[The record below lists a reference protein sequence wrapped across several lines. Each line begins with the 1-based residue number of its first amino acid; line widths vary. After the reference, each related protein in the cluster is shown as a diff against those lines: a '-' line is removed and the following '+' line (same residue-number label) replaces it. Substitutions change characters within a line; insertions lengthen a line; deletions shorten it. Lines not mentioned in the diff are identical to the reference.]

1 MSEQT
6 TGTMTPDEALDTARR
21 AATDYEC
28 ATSMSQESDAAER
41 LLHAF
46 RVLDATLVHNS
57 LNRPA
62 AWCGY
67 ETTAKYA
74 GPTAPS
80 GRFEVC
86 PTMNPELHAIW
97 DVALGEFVSSSVG
110 DAIIAGVTVF
120 RTEDHARRVCDRM
133 NNEAVRP

>member
-1 MSEQT
+1 MDVNTAMS
-6 TGTMTPDEALDTARR
+6 PDEALDAARQ

-46 RVLDATLVHNS
+46 RVLDATLVHDS

-62 AWCGY
+62 AWSGY
-67 ETTAKYA
+67 STPAAETTTEDPDPDA
-74 GPTAPS
+74 
-80 GRFEVC
+80 RFEVL
-86 PTMNPELHAIW
+86 PKADSSLFVIW
-97 DVALGEFVSSSVG
+97 DNARGGHVSDSVG

-120 RTEDHARRVCDRM
+120 RTEEYAQRVAARL
-133 NNEAVRP
+133 NEEAVRP